1 MFDVPE
7 YFLFLQ
13 QAFLL
18 LFQEFCFCLMIS
30 FSCGDAKFS
39 NANVMVRHYL
49 RVCNF
54 ELQSKV

>member
-7 YFLFLQ
+7 YVLFLP

-18 LFQEFCFCLMIS
+18 LFQENILCLIIS

-39 NANVMVRHYL
+39 SANVMVRHRL
-49 RVCNF
+49 RV
-54 ELQSKV
+54 